1 MSRINRTTI
10 GDVEIIALTDG
21 ATQFG
26 ADLFPGTE
34 EDVINAI
41 LKGAKTEAID
51 TNFNAFIVKSGGDT
65 MLVDAGPRDLFGPTC
80 GYLNDAMEEA
90 GIGADEITHLFFT
103 HLHPDHIA
111 GALTKD
117 GQAVFTKAQML
128 VSEAD
133 HKFWSAQKFTDDTLS
148 QWQQLAQAAIAAYA
162 GRTEQV
168 KGGDTLIKDVTTLD
182 LPGHT
187 PGHMGFRVDSGN
199 DSFAHVGDI
208 AHSQVLQFTDPE
220 IGIAFDIDMDQARA
234 TRKRTLDMVTADGMK
249 LSGGHLL
256 RPNIGRLERAGTGYI
271 FKEDH

>member
-21 ATQFG
+21 ETQFG
-26 ADLFPGTE
+26 AELFPGTE
-34 EDVINAI
+34 EAVIDDLLKSANA
-41 LKGAKTEAID
+41 EAID

-80 GYLNDAMEEA
+80 GYLGDALDEA
-90 GIGADEITHLFFT
+90 GIGPDEITHLYFT

-111 GALTKD
+111 GALTTD
-117 GQAVFTKAQML
+117 NQPVFEKAQML

-133 HKFWSAQKFTDDTLS
+133 HKFWSSHSFTDDTLV
-148 QWQQLAQAAIAAYA
+148 QWQQLAQAALAAYS
-162 GRTEQV
+162 GRTELI
-168 KGGDTLIKDVTTLD
+168 KDGDTLVGDVTALN

-187 PGHMGFRVDSGN
+187 PGHMGFRADSGS

-208 AHSQVLQFTDPE
+208 AHAQVLQFANPE

-234 TRKRTLDMVTADGMK
+234 TRKRTLDMVATDGMK
-249 LSGGHLL
+249 LSGGHML
-256 RPNIGRLERAGTGYI
+256 RPNIGRLERSGTGYI
-271 FKEDH
+271 FKED